1 MSVEYE
7 MPSNGSFIMEVNLID
22 CNLDP
27 ALRDGIFDH
36 MKDEK
41 NLLDYLKR
49 VMPNIKVRK
58 IIKNAP
64 RELL

>member
-27 ALRDGIFDH
+27 ALRDGIFGH
-36 MKDEK
+36 MKNEK

>member
-1 MSVEYE
+1 

-27 ALRDGIFDH
+27 VLRDGIFDH

>member
-27 ALRDGIFDH
+27 ALRDGIFDR

-41 NLLDYLKR
+41 NLLDYLKK

-58 IIKNAP
+58 IIKSPP
-64 RELL
+64 RELF